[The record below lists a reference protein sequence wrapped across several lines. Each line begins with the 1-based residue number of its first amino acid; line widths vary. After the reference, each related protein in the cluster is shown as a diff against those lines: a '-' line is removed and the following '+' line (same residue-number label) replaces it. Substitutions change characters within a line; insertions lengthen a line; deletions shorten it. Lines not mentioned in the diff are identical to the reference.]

1 MQEAQLRFLFL
12 CFFSG
17 ISHGLT
23 RNTRRG
29 FFFCAKVQRCG
40 EKDAPPATPRD
51 GASSGSRG
59 GEREERRRNEDRN
72 IGTQEFP
79 GLDCMK
85 EG

>member
-29 FFFCAKVQRCG
+29 FLFVREFH
-40 EKDAPPATPRD
+40 DAEARM
-51 GASSGSRG
+51 
-59 GEREERRRNEDRN
+59 RRRQRRETEHRWEVAAR
-72 IGTQEFP
+72 GQ
-79 GLDCMK
+79 G
-85 EG
+85 